1 MIKNP
6 FYLLTIVALLLT
18 TILPVSAD
26 SRAEKTN
33 KVKAAFILNIA
44 RFTQWPDKL
53 LADIEDNYQLC
64 FLKKNPLGP
73 AIKTINNKR
82 IGKRRLKIQNILTLE
97 QNSGCHILFL
107 TQQQLTEISADMDNQ
122 STQNKLLRYA
132 LLFDKNVL
140 TMGDLSDNPKSTNAN
155 TEIIINLIRRKTTR
169 IGIQIN
175 LSTLNKSQIKFSSEL
190 LKLSKHN

>member
-1 MIKNP
+1 
-6 FYLLTIVALLLT
+6 
-18 TILPVSAD
+18 
-26 SRAEKTN
+26 
-33 KVKAAFILNIA
+33 
-44 RFTQWPDKL
+44 
-53 LADIEDNYQLC
+53 
-64 FLKKNPLGP
+64 
-73 AIKTINNKR
+73 
-82 IGKRRLKIQNILTLE
+82 
-97 QNSGCHILFL
+97 
-107 TQQQLTEISADMDNQ
+107 MDNQ

-155 TEIIINLIRRKTTR
+155 TEIIINLIRRKTIR